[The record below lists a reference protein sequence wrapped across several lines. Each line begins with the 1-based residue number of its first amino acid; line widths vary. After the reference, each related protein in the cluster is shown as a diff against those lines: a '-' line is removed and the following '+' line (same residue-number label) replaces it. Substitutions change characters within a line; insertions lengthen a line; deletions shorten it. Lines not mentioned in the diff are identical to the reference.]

1 MGVSM
6 TDSKKLAPAIYI
18 RLDIPEEYVNK
29 FKEVCSEVIV
39 EPWKFG
45 EPEPESTMDLS
56 ECEVLFTLGLHDNL
70 NILKKAPNV
79 KWVHSVSV
87 GLDAMLHE
95 EILSNDVIIT
105 NSKGC
110 TSVPIAEH
118 TIALISSFARGIPT
132 MIKNQM
138 NKEWGRLP
146 LTDLAYSTIGIIG
159 YGEIGYEIAKRCKAL
174 GMGVIGCRKNPA
186 KSMRENEPADSVVGM
201 DQVDDVLSQSDFIV
215 LALPSTK
222 ETQHLLNKERLSK
235 MKKDSYLINIGRG
248 NTVVEKDL
256 LETLSNGQ
264 IAGAALDVFE
274 VEPLPKGHP
283 FWELENVIV
292 SPHNAYNSARH
303 QDRVMDLFLQNLKR
317 YSEGKP
323 LLNVVNKEL
332 GY

>member
-1 MGVSM
+1 MSVSM
-6 TDSKKLAPAIYI
+6 TESKKTAPVIYI
-18 RLDIPEEYVNK
+18 RLDISEEYVKK
-29 FKEVCSEVIV
+29 FREVCSEVII
-39 EPWKFG
+39 EPWKLG
-45 EPEPESTMDLS
+45 EPEPESTMDVS
-56 ECEVLFTLGLHDNL
+56 DCEVLFTLGLHDNL

-118 TIALISSFARGIPT
+118 TIALITSFARGIPM

-138 NKEWGRLP
+138 NKEWASLP
-146 LTDLAYSTIGIIG
+146 LTDLSYSTVGIIG
-159 YGEIGYEIAKRCKAL
+159 YGEIGFEIAKRCKAL
-174 GMGVIGCRKNPA
+174 GMGVIGCRKNPG
-186 KSMRENEPADSVVGM
+186 KRRENEPADSVVGM
-201 DQVDDVLSQSDFIV
+201 DRVDEVLSQSDFIV

-222 ETQHLLNKERLSK
+222 ETQSFLNKKRLSK
-235 MKKDSYLINIGRG
+235 MKKDSFLINIGRG
-248 NTVVEKDL
+248 NTVVENDL
-256 LETLSNGQ
+256 IEFLSDGR

-274 VEPLPKGHP
+274 VEPLPKDHP

-303 QDRVMDLFLQNLKR
+303 HDRVMDLFLQNLKR

-323 LLNVVNKEL
+323 LLNVVNKET

>member
-1 MGVSM
+1 M
-6 TDSKKLAPAIYI
+6 TESKKTAPAIYI
-18 RLDIPEEYVNK
+18 RLDISEEYLTRFQNL
-29 FKEVCSEVIV
+29 CSNVIV
-39 EPWKFG
+39 EPWKLG
-45 EPEPESTMDLS
+45 EPEPESVMDLS
-56 ECEVLFTLGLHDNL
+56 ECEILFTLGLHDDL

-87 GLDAMLHE
+87 GLDAMLNDA
-95 EILSNDVIIT
+95 ILASDVIIT

-110 TSVPIAEH
+110 TSIPIAEH
-118 TIALISSFARGIPT
+118 TIALISSFARGIPA

-138 NKEWGRLP
+138 KKEWGSLP
-146 LTDLAYSTIGIIG
+146 LTDLADSTVGIIG
-159 YGEIGYEIAKRCKAL
+159 YGEIGYEIATRCKAL
-174 GMGVIGCRKNPA
+174 GMGVIGCRKNPG
-186 KSMRENEPADSVVGM
+186 KSNRENEPADSIMGM
-201 DQVDDVLSQSDFIV
+201 DQVDDVLSKSDFIV

-222 ETQHLLNKERLSK
+222 ETLHFLNKERLSK
-235 MKKDSYLINIGRG
+235 MKKDSYFINIGRG

-256 LETLSNGQ
+256 IECLLSEK

-274 VEPLPKGHP
+274 VEPLPKNHP

-303 QDRVMDLFLQNLKR
+303 QDRVMDLFFRNIKR

>member
-1 MGVSM
+1 MSVSM
-6 TDSKKLAPAIYI
+6 TESKKTAPVIYI
-18 RLDIPEEYVNK
+18 RLDISEEYVKK
-29 FKEVCSEVIV
+29 FREVCSEVII
-39 EPWKFG
+39 EPWKLG
-45 EPEPESTMDLS
+45 EPEPESTMDVS
-56 ECEVLFTLGLHDNL
+56 DCEVLFTLGLHDNL

-118 TIALISSFARGIPT
+118 TIALITSFARGIPM

-138 NKEWGRLP
+138 NKEWASLP
-146 LTDLAYSTIGIIG
+146 LTDLSYSTVGIIG
-159 YGEIGYEIAKRCKAL
+159 YGEIGFEIAKRCKAL
-174 GMGVIGCRKNPA
+174 GMGVIGCRKNPG
-186 KSMRENEPADSVVGM
+186 KRRGNEPADSVVGM
-201 DQVDDVLSQSDFIV
+201 DRVDEVLSQSDFIV

-222 ETQHLLNKERLSK
+222 ETQSFLNKKRLSK
-235 MKKDSYLINIGRG
+235 MKKDSFLINIGRG
-248 NTVVEKDL
+248 NTVVENDL
-256 LETLSNGQ
+256 IEFLSDGR

-274 VEPLPKGHP
+274 VEPLPKDHP

-303 QDRVMDLFLQNLKR
+303 HDRVMDLFLQNLKR

-323 LLNVVNKEL
+323 LLNVVNKET